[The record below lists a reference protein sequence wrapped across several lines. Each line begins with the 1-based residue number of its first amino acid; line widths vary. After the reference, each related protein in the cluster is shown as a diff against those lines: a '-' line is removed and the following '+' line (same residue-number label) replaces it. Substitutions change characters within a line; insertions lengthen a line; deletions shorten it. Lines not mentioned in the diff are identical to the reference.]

1 MSPIRFG
8 ILMVP
13 YQTLDVAGPVD
24 ILSSCSRP
32 YLEVMERDGQ
42 VSKVTAAAGL
52 DIEFYYVGSEM
63 KPVQHTGNL
72 QALPTTTCDAC
83 PPLDYLLIG
92 GPSPGYQLLECFES
106 FIRRRSQEVKAI
118 FTTCTGALLLAQT
131 GLLDGRNATVNHV
144 LLPQARALYPKV
156 NWNDSQQWVTDGCFW
171 TASGAC
177 AGMDMFA
184 HWVMENC
191 HPQVVKASFMILDY
205 TPRDIHGQHLTI
217 PTQ

>member
-24 ILSSCSRP
+24 LLSSCSRP
-32 YLEVMERDGQ
+32 YLEVMERESQ
-42 VSKVTAAAGL
+42 VSKDTAAAGL
-52 DIEFYYVGSEM
+52 DIEFYYVGGEL

-72 QALPTTTCDAC
+72 QTLPTTTCDAC

-92 GPSPGYQLLECFES
+92 
-106 FIRRRSQEVKAI
+106 
-118 FTTCTGALLLAQT
+118 ALLLAQT
-131 GLLDGRNATVNHV
+131 GLLNGRNATVNHV
-144 LLPQARALYPKV
+144 LLPQARVLYPKV
-156 NWNDSQQWVTDGCFW
+156 HWNDSQQWVTDGCFW

-191 HPQVVKASFMILDY
+191 HPQVAKASLMILDY
-205 TPRDIHGQHLTI
+205 TPRDIHRQHLTI